1 MPHLLEV
8 SGLSAAYGLVPA
20 LHRVDFHADRGE
32 VVGILGHNGMGKT
45 TLMRAIMG
53 YVKVTGGDIRF
64 EGQSILGQPVNG
76 RARMG
81 IGLVPQGRQIFPNLN
96 VEENLQV
103 GIPGNAAVVKRTV
116 EEMLDLFPRLKR
128 LLDRRGGALSG
139 GEQQLLAL
147 ARCLCRRPKLMLLD
161 EPTEGIQP
169 SIIDEISETLAALTR
184 KVDITIVLVEQNLE
198 FIAGLSQRVYAI
210 SNGVLE
216 KEIPREELTDSW
228 SVSAFM
234 GFTA

>member
-1 MPHLLEV
+1 MLLDV
-8 SGLSAAYGLVPA
+8 KGLSAAYGLVPA
-20 LHRVDFHADRGE
+20 LHRADFHAQPGE

-45 TLMRAIMG
+45 TLMRSIMG

-64 EGQSILGQPVNG
+64 DGTSILGMAVNA
-76 RARMG
+76 RARLG
-81 IGLVPQGRQIFPNLN
+81 IGLVPQGRQIFPNLT
-96 VEENLQV
+96 VLENLEV
-103 GIPGNAAVVKRTV
+103 AIPGGRAEVARTV
-116 EEMLDLFPRLKR
+116 DEMLDLFPRLKR

-147 ARCLCRRPKLMLLD
+147 ARCLARHPRLMLLD

-184 KVDITIVLVEQNLE
+184 RIDITIVLVEQNLD
-198 FIAGLSQRVYAI
+198 FITGLSNRVYAI
-210 SNGVLE
+210 SNGVLDR
-216 KEIPREELTDSW
+216 EIPKSELSDAGA
-228 SVSAFM
+228 VSAFM